1 MAVYKIFPEK
11 DTFISKYRS
20 TQNFG
25 RDEILEISNETDVTA
40 LNADVNR
47 ALIQFSTS
55 QITDV
60 ITNIISGSTYSASLK
75 LFLAEATLPID
86 YSIYTYPIYQNWDI
100 GLGKSSDNPITT
112 LGCTW
117 ISRTSTSNWITTGSS
132 YFSQISSSQSFNY
145 ISNKDINMDVTS
157 IVDEWNY
164 DTIPNN
170 GFLLKLSS
178 SIENSTTPLITK
190 FFSMDTHT
198 IYPPNLEFRWDD
210 SIYSSSLTQVTTSD
224 FTPVITNNKSE
235 FEENTVYTFKI
246 KARDRFPARAF
257 QTSSVY
263 LNAKALP
270 SSSYWALK
278 DIKTEEMVVD
288 FDTTCTKISCNNVSN
303 YFKIY
308 MNGLEPERY
317 YQILYKTV
325 LSNGETIV
333 IDDKS
338 NYFKVVR

>member
-25 RDEILEISNETDVTA
+25 RDEILEISNETDTVA

-47 ALIQFSTS
+47 ALIQFPTS

-60 ITNIISGSTYSASLK
+60 ITNIISGSTYSASLR
-75 LFLAEATLPID
+75 LFLANATLPID
-86 YSIYTYPIYQNWDI
+86 YTIYAYPLSQSWDM
-100 GLGKSSDNPITT
+100 GLGKSADIPISTV
-112 LGCTW
+112 GCTW
-117 ISRTSTSNWITTGSS
+117 VSRTTTSNWASTGSS
-132 YFSQISSSQSFNY
+132 FINSPFSSQSFTY
-145 ISNKDINMDVTS
+145 IDNKDINMNTTS
-157 IVDEWNY
+157 IVNSWISSS
-164 DTIPNN
+164 IPNN

-178 SIENSTTPLITK
+178 SIEDSTTPLITK

-198 IYPPNLEFRWDD
+198 IYPPNLEFKWDD
-210 SIYSSSLTQVTTSD
+210 STYSTTLTQVTTSD
-224 FTPVITNNKSE
+224 FTSVITNNKSE
-235 FEENTVYTFKI
+235 FEENTIYTFKI

-278 DIKTEEMVVD
+278 DVKTEEMVID
-288 FDTTCTKISCNNVSN
+288 FNTTCTKISCNNISN

-317 YQILYKTV
+317 YQILYKTI

-333 IDDKS
+333 IDDES

>member
-25 RDEILEISNETDVTA
+25 RDEILEISNETDITA

-55 QITDV
+55 QISNV
-60 ITNIISGSTYSASLK
+60 ITNIISGSAYSASLK
-75 LFLAEATLPID
+75 LFLANATLPID
-86 YSIYTYPIYQNWDI
+86 YTIYAYPLSQSWDM
-100 GLGKSSDNPITT
+100 GLGKSADIPITT
-112 LGCTW
+112 VGCTW
-117 ISRTSTSNWITTGSS
+117 ISRTSTSNWASTGSS
-132 YFSQISSSQSFNY
+132 FIDIPASQSFSY
-145 ISNKDINMDVTS
+145 IDNKDINMNTTS
-157 IVDEWNY
+157 IVNSWASSS
-164 DTIPNN
+164 ISNN

-178 SIENSTTPLITK
+178 SIEDSTTPLITK
-190 FFSMDTHT
+190 FFSMDSHT
-198 IYPPNLEFRWDD
+198 IYPPQLEFKWND
-210 SIYSSSLTQVTTSD
+210 SLYSSSLTQVTSSD
-224 FTPVITNNKSE
+224 FTPVIINNKSE
-235 FEENTVYTFKI
+235 FEENTTYTFRI

-263 LNAKALP
+263 LNVKALP

-278 DIKTEEMVVD
+278 DVKTEEMVVD
-288 FDTTCTKISCNNVSN
+288 FDTTFTKISCDNTSN

-317 YQILYKTV
+317 YQILYKTT
-325 LSNGETIV
+325 LLDGETIV

-338 NYFKVVR
+338 NYFKLVR

>member
-25 RDEILEISNETDVTA
+25 RDEILEISNETDITA

-55 QITDV
+55 QISNV
-60 ITNIISGSTYSASLK
+60 IINIISGSAYSASLK
-75 LFLAEATLPID
+75 LFLANATLPID
-86 YSIYTYPIYQNWDI
+86 YTIYAYPLSQSWDM
-100 GLGKSSDNPITT
+100 GLGKSADIPITT
-112 LGCTW
+112 VGCTW
-117 ISRTSTSNWITTGSS
+117 ISRTSTSNWASTGSS
-132 YFSQISSSQSFNY
+132 FIDTPASQSFSY
-145 ISNKDINMDVTS
+145 IDNKDINMNTTS
-157 IVDEWNY
+157 IVNSWASSS
-164 DTIPNN
+164 ISNN

-178 SIENSTTPLITK
+178 SIEDSTTPLITK
-190 FFSMDTHT
+190 FFSMDSHT
-198 IYPPNLEFRWDD
+198 IYPPQLEFKWND

-224 FTPVITNNKSE
+224 FTPVISNNKPE
-235 FEENTVYTFKI
+235 FEENTIYNFRI
-246 KARDRFPARAF
+246 KARDRFPTRQF
-257 QTSSVY
+257 ITSSIY
-263 LNAKALP
+263 LNVKALP

-278 DIKTEEMVVD
+278 DVKTEEMVVD
-288 FDTTCTKISCNNVSN
+288 FDTTFTKISCDNVSN

-317 YQILYKTV
+317 YQILYKTI

-333 IDDKS
+333 IDDES
-338 NYFKVVR
+338 NYFKLVR

>member
-47 ALIQFSTS
+47 ALIQFSNS
-55 QITDV
+55 QMVDV
-60 ITNIISGSTYSASLK
+60 INNKINGNTYSSSLK
-75 LFLAEATLPID
+75 LFLAEATLPAD
-86 YSIYTYPIYQNWDI
+86 YTIFAHPLLQSWDM
-100 GLGKSSDNPITT
+100 GLGKSSDTPITT
-112 LGCTW
+112 AGCTW
-117 ISRTSTSNWITTGSS
+117 INKTSTTTWQNTGS
-132 YFSQISSSQSFNY
+132 YFLSAISSSQSFNY
-145 ISNKDINMDVTS
+145 ISNKDINMDITNLTS
-157 IVDEWNY
+157 RWYNDSV
-164 DTIPNN
+164 NN
-170 GFLLKLSS
+170 FGLLLKLSS

-198 IYPPNLEFRWDD
+198 IYPPQLEFKWDD
-210 SIYSSSLTQVTTSD
+210 STYSTTLTQITTSD

-235 FEENTVYTFKI
+235 FEENTIYTFRI

-263 LNAKALP
+263 LNTKALP

-278 DIKTEEMVVD
+278 DTKTEEMVID
-288 FDTTCTKISCNNVSN
+288 FDIKNTKISCDNTSN
-303 YFKIY
+303 YFKVY
-308 MNGLEPERY
+308 MDGLEPERY

-325 LSNGETIV
+325 LSNGETV
-333 IDDKS
+333 VVDDES

>member
-1 MAVYKIFPEK
+1 MAIYKIFPEK

-75 LFLAEATLPID
+75 LFLANATLPID
-86 YSIYTYPIYQNWDI
+86 YTIFGYPISQSWDM
-100 GLGKSSDNPITT
+100 GLGKSADIPITT
-112 LGCTW
+112 VGCTW
-117 ISRTSTSNWITTGSS
+117 ISRTETSNWASTGSS
-132 YFSQISSSQSFNY
+132 FINTPSSQSFNY
-145 ISNKDINMDVTS
+145 IDSKDINMDVTS
-157 IVDEWNY
+157 IVNSWASSS
-164 DTIPNN
+164 IPNN
-170 GFLLKLSS
+170 GFLLRLSS
-178 SIENSTTPLITK
+178 SIEDSTTPLITK
-190 FFSMDTHT
+190 FFSMDSHT
-198 IYPPNLEFRWDD
+198 IYPPQLEFKWDD
-210 SIYSSSLTQVTTSD
+210 SKYSSSLSQITSSN
-224 FTPVITNNKSE
+224 FSTSIINNKSE

-278 DIKTEEMVVD
+278 DVKTEEMIVD
-288 FDTTCTKISCNNVSN
+288 FDNTFTKISCNNVSN

-325 LSNGETIV
+325 LSNGETLI

>member
-20 TQNFG
+20 NQNFG
-25 RDEILEISNETDVTA
+25 RDEILEISNETYITA

-55 QITDV
+55 QISNV
-60 ITNIISGSTYSASLK
+60 ITNIISGSAYSASLK
-75 LFLAEATLPID
+75 LFLANATLPID
-86 YSIYTYPIYQNWDI
+86 YTIYAYPLSQSWDM
-100 GLGKSSDNPITT
+100 GLGKSADIPITT
-112 LGCTW
+112 VGCTW
-117 ISRTSTSNWITTGSS
+117 ISRTSTSNWASTGSS
-132 YFSQISSSQSFNY
+132 FIDTPASQSFSY
-145 ISNKDINMDVTS
+145 IDNKDINMNTTS
-157 IVDEWNY
+157 IVNSWASSS
-164 DTIPNN
+164 ISNN

-178 SIENSTTPLITK
+178 SIEDSTTPLITK
-190 FFSMDTHT
+190 FFSMDSHT
-198 IYPPNLEFRWDD
+198 IYPPQLEFKWND
-210 SIYSSSLTQVTTSD
+210 SLYSSSLTQVTSSD
-224 FTPVITNNKSE
+224 FTPVIINNKSE
-235 FEENTVYTFKI
+235 FEENTTYTFRI

-263 LNAKALP
+263 LNVKALP

-278 DIKTEEMVVD
+278 DVKTEEMVVD
-288 FDTTCTKISCNNVSN
+288 FDTTFTKISCDNTSN

-317 YQILYKTV
+317 YQILYKTT
-325 LSNGETIV
+325 LLDGETIV

-338 NYFKVVR
+338 NYFKLVR